1 MANFGSVEM
10 RRYFKTWVYIVPARW
25 GSSSCVTLKLQV
37 TIPGVPQ
44 IQMGGH
50 KWVPQRRG
58 FPFYGVS
65 AFTRNWK
72 WGAPP
77 DAFTL
82 SPLHLL
88 ATVTFL
94 LAASLLFAPATPPSS
109 VAPSTSTPR
118 VRRSEAGF
126 LELPMRYAL
135 RWYVWYALFFLTLF
149 CVLRVVMFYAEQ
161 FCALFAFVFLG
172 RTRFKRSTALGISLI
187 LILLAFVPS
196 ASAMPTV
203 ILQPPLASGTSGFQ
217 VEYYFNFN
225 YVLSW
230 FSRGVV

>member
-1 MANFGSVEM
+1 MSHSLASYN
-10 RRYFKTWVYIVPARW
+10 
-25 GSSSCVTLKLQV
+25 
-37 TIPGVPQ
+37 PGGGGV
-44 IQMGGH
+44 QMGGH

-65 AFTRNWK
+65 AFARNWK

-149 CVLRVVMFYAEQ
+149 CVFRVVMFYAEQ

-187 LILLAFVPS
+187 HILLAFVPS
-196 ASAMPTV
+196 ASAMPTGV
-203 ILQPPLASGTSGFQ
+203 VPISTGDTTTTTSISVAISATATFILQPPLASGTSGFQ

-230 FSRGVV
+230 FSRGVVCQ